1 MKLLGFICWITKRH
15 KWRRMR
21 KGEKS
26 YIPSEQQP
34 FGPVSN
40 YKVCRHFEIVRALNK
55 RKTNPVSAVLAEL
68 EHK

>member
-1 MKLLGFICWITKRH
+1 MRLICVLRAMFGMKPVH
-15 KWRRMR
+15 KWRKMR

-40 YKVCRHFEIVRALNK
+40 YKVCRRCDAVVRINK
-55 RKTNPVSAVLAEL
+55 RVKVTT
-68 EHK
+68 